1 MQVHHRSYDFIIGD
15 ERDNLDKL
23 ITLCKECHEKEH
35 NNTKENKIITY
46 KTKLPLYSMVAQ
58 KFVLPNGEKKR
69 ALSIMLEFDSY
80 ERYCFNIIQRNI
92 HYDKFEG
99 VWILTADISHEEY
112 DSSRFSRGYK
122 SLREKDIVKKTKKK
136 QYMIN
141 PNLLIPGTQY
151 EQAVKMW
158 NSIE

>member
-1 MQVHHRSYDFIIGD
+1 MKRNNYRKIIT
-15 ERDNLDKL
+15 ETIFNKA
-23 ITLCKECHEKEH
+23 E
-35 NNTKENKIITY
+35 NNTKGKDLESIEVRYTY

-112 DSSRFSRGYK
+112 NSSRFSRGYK

-136 QYMIN
+136 QYIIN
-141 PNLLIPGTQY
+141 PSFLIPGTQY